1 MTFALGNGRAAG
13 TSSDFKLSKSRSGLS
28 AFTSVEVSSDVSSE
42 VECGKSYVM
51 SRVSA
56 WEKTSSRTDGSQ
68 IERFF
73 QL

>member
-13 TSSDFKLSKSRSGLS
+13 TSSDFKLSKSRSGLT
-28 AFTSVEVSSDVSSE
+28 AFRSVEVSSE
-42 VECGKSYVM
+42 VEYGKSYAM

>member
-13 TSSDFKLSKSRSGLS
+13 TSSDFKFSKSRSGLS
-28 AFTSVEVSSDVSSE
+28 ASTSVEVSSNVLSE
-42 VECGKSYVM
+42 VECGE
-51 SRVSA
+51 SRATSRESA
-56 WEKTSSRTDGSQ
+56 SEKTSWRTNGSQ